1 MSWPGLSAWSPQQEG
16 VTDER
21 REKKRSARGDGEV
34 SGRKLYQQGPEGFRA
49 AKKSS
54 PRLVPGASRE
64 RKKGG

>member
-1 MSWPGLSAWSPQQEG
+1 MTPAKGITPRDLAAALLGE
-16 VTDER
+16 
-21 REKKRSARGDGEV
+21 KRSARGDGEV